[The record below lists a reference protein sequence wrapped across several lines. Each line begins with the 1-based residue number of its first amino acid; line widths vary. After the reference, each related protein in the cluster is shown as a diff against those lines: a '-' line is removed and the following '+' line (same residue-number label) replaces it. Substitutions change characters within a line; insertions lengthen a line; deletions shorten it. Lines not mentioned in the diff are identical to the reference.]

1 MMKFTEDE
9 KSLLIQFRSTPTF
22 RLLQK
27 IADEKVRVYGIMA
40 LKARDITKV
49 AEYDGAVQA
58 YNSLIDLID
67 NAKEKKDDEPVQG

>member
-1 MMKFTEDE
+1 MIKFTQDE
-9 KSLLIQFRSTPTF
+9 KSLLINLRGTPTF
-22 RLLQK
+22 KLLQK
-27 IADEKVRVYGIMA
+27 ITDEKIKVYGIMA
-40 LKARDITKV
+40 LKARDIVKV